1 MSFLSSP
8 FYVQQ
13 IIVILFILALFLSI
27 LSIFLSILFCKK
39 AGLITL
45 SSISLIFS
53 FILVF
58 LSMRGSYL
66 YQMEEE
72 VFEPSYSFLKLPLWV
87 FLLFVMFLFLL
98 LIVEFVYFFFW
109 RKKNLSPLSIK
120 ESFDTLPMGICFY
133 EDNGLIRLSNTE
145 MDDASF
151 LLDKEALLNG
161 STFYEHLE
169 KKEIP
174 DVTYLSISP
183 QEVILQKD
191 EKVLSFRHYL
201 HQIEK
206 KDIHEIDESDITK
219 TYELTKELEKKTK
232 ELQRLQKRLL
242 SYEKNAKELI
252 TEKEILETKI
262 HIHGNLGKL
271 LLITKEKMKQSLSHS
286 EKEELLLLW
295 EKGISAFLTSE
306 KEEKKDGI
314 QVLEETAKRI
324 GIEIVFQG
332 ERYEKDSKEE
342 KILLQAIHESLT
354 NAVKHAQAKTLFVTL
369 KKEKLHDI
377 IEIRNDGLLPKG
389 DILEGGGLSS
399 LRKLVEENLGKM
411 EIVSKDAFLL
421 GIIL

>member
-8 FYVQQ
+8 FYIQQ
-13 IIVILFILALFLSI
+13 IIVVLFIVALFLSI

-39 AGLITL
+39 KGLIFL
-45 SSISLIFS
+45 SSFSLVLS
-53 FILVF
+53 FVLVF
-58 LSMRGSYL
+58 LSMRGCYL
-66 YQMEEE
+66 YRMEEE

-98 LIVEFVYFFFW
+98 LIMEFVYFFFW

-161 STFYEHLE
+161 STFYERLE

-183 QEVILQKD
+183 KEVILQKD

-206 KDIHEIDESDITK
+206 KTIHEIDESDITK

-232 ELQRLQKRLL
+232 ELQLLQKRLL

-262 HIHGNLGKL
+262 RIHGNLGKL
-271 LLITKEKMKQSLSHS
+271 LLITKEKMKQNLNHS

-295 EKGISAFLTSE
+295 KKGIDDFLTNE
-306 KEEKKDGI
+306 KEEKKDGL
-314 QVLEETAKRI
+314 QVLEETARRI
-324 GIEIVFQG
+324 GIEIIFQG
-332 ERYEKDSKEE
+332 ERFEKDSQEE
-342 KILLQAIHESLT
+342 KILLHAVHESLT

-369 KKEKLHDI
+369 KKENLHDI
-377 IEIRNDGLLPKG
+377 IEIRNDGILPKKE
-389 DILEGGGLSS
+389 ILEGGGLSS

-411 EIVSKDAFLL
+411 EIVNKDGFLL
-421 GIIL
+421 RIIL

>member
-66 YQMEEE
+66 HQMEEE

-98 LIVEFVYFFFW
+98 LIMEFVYFFFW

-161 STFYEHLE
+161 STFYERLE

-201 HQIEK
+201 HKIEK
-206 KDIHEIDESDITK
+206 KNIHEIDESDITK

-252 TEKEILETKI
+252 TEREILETKI

-271 LLITKEKMKQSLSHS
+271 LLITKEKMKESLSHS

-295 EKGISAFLTSE
+295 EKGIDDFLINE
-306 KEEKKDGI
+306 KEEKKDGL
-314 QVLEETAKRI
+314 QVLEETARRI
-324 GIEIVFQG
+324 GIEIIFQG
-332 ERYEKDSKEE
+332 ERFEKDSQEE

-377 IEIRNDGLLPKG
+377 IEIRNDGILPKKE
-389 DILEGGGLSS
+389 ILEGGGLSS

-421 GIIL
+421 RIIL